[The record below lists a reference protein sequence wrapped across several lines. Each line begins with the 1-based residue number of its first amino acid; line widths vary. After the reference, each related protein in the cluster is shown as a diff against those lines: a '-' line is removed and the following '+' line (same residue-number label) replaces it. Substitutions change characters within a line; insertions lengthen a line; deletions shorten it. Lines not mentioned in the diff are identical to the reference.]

1 MLPLRANIC
10 SLCYEKTSDTNS
22 RCCDNSSWN
31 SGYDIA
37 ATLITQLG
45 NLVMVMFTIGVFAIG
60 LMTVFGGIDIVKGGS
75 VKDFFL
81 ELFDV
86 IARLGR

>member
-1 MLPLRANIC
+1 MKRLVTRTLGAVTIVA
-10 SLCYEKTSDTNS
+10 
-22 RCCDNSSWN
+22 
-31 SGYDIA
+31 GIAVMIFA

-75 VKDFFL
+75 VKDFFF